1 MRRSVER
8 AKAVI
13 AQTNQATT
21 LLQMATQLDRIEAK
35 LDKAPILS
43 GVPEKV
49 EPQWVPEKAEP
60 EVIAEPKV
68 MAEPEVMAEKPVFK
82 TRVKTPVKVHSP
94 GK

>member
-8 AKAVI
+8 AKAVQ

-21 LLQMATQLDRIEAK
+21 LIQMAIQLDRIESK
-35 LDKAPILS
+35 QDKAPSLS
-43 GVPEKV
+43 GKTEKV
-49 EPQWVPEKAEP
+49 VPQWVHEKAEP

-82 TRVKTPVKVHSP
+82 TRVKTPVKVYSP